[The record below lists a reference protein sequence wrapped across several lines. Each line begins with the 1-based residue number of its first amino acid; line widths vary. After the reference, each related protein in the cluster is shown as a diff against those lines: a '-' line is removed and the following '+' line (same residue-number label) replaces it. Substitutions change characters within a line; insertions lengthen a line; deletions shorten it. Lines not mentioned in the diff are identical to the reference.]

1 MSDDIHTDSRSVDR
15 DRRIVGVADYAVA
28 TAGETLVAYGI
39 GACVGIGLSDTDN
52 GVHAL
57 SHTML
62 PNELDESTAPP
73 GKFADTTVRAVLRE
87 MVSQGATH
95 GAMEAWLV
103 GGADIFPLE
112 DLGLESG
119 VGDQTVS
126 VAREGLSGLGIPV
139 VAEVT
144 GGEHGHTVEFDT
156 ATGEV
161 LLRRADGEVLT
172 LRDRTTN

>member
-1 MSDDIHTDSRSVDR
+1 MSDGLHTVDR

-39 GACVGIGLSDTDN
+39 GACVGIGFSDTDN

-57 SHTML
+57 AHTML
-62 PNELDESTAPP
+62 PSEPDESTAPA

-87 MVSQGATH
+87 MVGRGATH
-95 GAMEAWLV
+95 GAVEAWLV
-103 GGADIFPLE
+103 GGAEIFPLE
-112 DLGLESG
+112 DLGLRSA
-119 VGDQTVS
+119 VGERTVS
-126 VAREGLSGLGIPV
+126 VAREGLSGLDIPV

-144 GGEHGHTVEFDT
+144 GGDHGHTVEFDT
-156 ATGEV
+156 AAGEV

-172 LRDRTTN
+172 LRDRTGN